1 MKKIFSILCFI
12 LMTGALVQAQTVNVT
27 FQADMRLEIAKG
39 YFNPATDTLTCP
51 GDFDNWLNEPPAN
64 NTKIMT
70 DDNNDSVYT
79 ITLAMAP
86 NATYGYKFNIGMGWD
101 GKDEFQ
107 GMDNRSLELGSSD
120 TTLNPTFFNNYTPYS
135 GGAVNVTFN
144 VDMHGPAKSTFNPS
158 SDHVF
163 IAGNFTNWQNS
174 AIEMSDPEGDSIYT
188 VTVDTLMSGDL
199 AIYKFVFSA
208 SDAPSGTWES
218 PSQGDDIFG
227 NDNNRIAGIVDGDNE
242 ITRFW
247 NNADPNVTTGNG
259 NIFFDVDMSVANE
272 LGVFDPDKDSVQIRG
287 SFNGWNDSEPTRS
300 LMNQN
305 PADPNDW
312 YLNVPFTNEVLNS
325 EQHYKFFIKS
335 DTSGGRTPYA
345 NTGWEVSL
353 DPTDASNR
361 DRPVTFEGNDT
372 QEQPLQYFEGVQ
384 PDWVIPSGTTVEC
397 KFSVDMTYA
406 TLADT
411 QGTSPVFHPG
421 VDTLY
426 WLPQH
431 PFYYAVNGLPW
442 PAQGWVPARLIEMT
456 DPDGDMVYTGT
467 LTINGPNFN
476 GFLYNYGYTST
487 SGLIQEAGSQLEM
500 RIRYIGQ
507 TGARAFVS
515 SWDMPM
521 DIWSNS
527 PKPEEDGPQMVN
539 AVKELPGTPKVYS
552 LAQNYPNPFNPS
564 TMIRFSIAKQGL
576 VTLKVYNLLGQEVA
590 TLLNSELKDGSY
602 EVDFNGVKFSS
613 GVYFYTIKSGSYV
626 ATKKMILLK

>member
-12 LMTGALVQAQTVNVT
+12 LLTGAFVQAQTVNVT
-27 FQADMRLEIAKG
+27 FQADMNIEINKG
-39 YFNPATDTLTCP
+39 YFNPTTDTLTCP

-64 NTKIMT
+64 TTKIMT
-70 DDNNDSVYT
+70 DDNSDGIYT
-79 ITLAMAP
+79 FTIAMSP

-107 GMDNRSLELGSSD
+107 GMDNRSLELGASD

-135 GGAVNVTFN
+135 GVTASVTFN
-144 VDMHGPAKSTFNPS
+144 VDMHGPAKSTFDPS
-158 SDHVF
+158 ADHVF
-163 IAGNFTNWQNS
+163 IAGNFTDWQNS
-174 AIEMSDPEGDSIYT
+174 AIEMTDPEGDSVYS
-188 VTVDTLMSGDL
+188 VTVDTLTSGDL
-199 AIYKFVFSA
+199 VIYKFVHSPT
-208 SDAPSGTWES
+208 DAPSGTWES
-218 PSQGDDIFG
+218 PSEGDDIFG
-227 NDNNRIAGIVDGDNE
+227 NDNNRIAGIVDTGNV

-272 LGVFDPDKDSVQIRG
+272 LGVFDPDIDSVQIRG
-287 SFNGWNDSEPTRS
+287 SFNGWNDSQPEKS

-325 EQHYKFFIKS
+325 EHHYKFFVKS

-353 DPTDASNR
+353 DPTDAGNR
-361 DRPVTFEGNDT
+361 DRPVTFEGSDT
-372 QEQPLQYFEGVQ
+372 QEQPLQYFEGVK
-384 PDWVIPSGTTVEC
+384 PDWVIPAGTTVEC
-397 KFSVDMTYA
+397 NFSVDMTYA

-411 QGTSPVFHPG
+411 QGTSPVFQPG
-421 VDTLY
+421 VDTVY

-442 PAQGWVPARLIEMT
+442 PAQGWVPARVLEMT
-456 DPDGDMVYTGT
+456 DPDQDMIYTGT

-476 GFLYNYGYTST
+476 GFLYTYGYTRA
-487 SGLIQEAGSQLEM
+487 GELIQESGSQLDM
-500 RIRYIGQ
+500 RVRYIAQSGP
-507 TGARAFVS
+507 RAFGS
-515 SWDMPM
+515 TYDMPL

-527 PKPEEDGPQMVN
+527 AKPEEDGPATSVR
-539 AVKELPGTPKVYS
+539 ELPNAPLVYS
-552 LAQNYPNPFNPS
+552 LGQNYPNPFNP
-564 TMIRFSIAKQGL
+564 TTKIRFSVADPGL

-590 TLLNSELKDGSY
+590 TLLNNEIKSGSY
-602 EVDFNGVKFSS
+602 EVDFDATNYSS
-613 GVYFYTIKSGSYV
+613 GVYFYTITANSYT

>member
-1 MKKIFSILCFI
+1 MKKIFSLLCFI
-12 LMTGALVQAQTVNVT
+12 LFMGALAQAQTVNVT

-39 YFNPATDTLTCP
+39 YFNPATDTLTLP
-51 GDFDNWLNEPPAN
+51 GDFDNWLSEPPAN
-64 NTKIMT
+64 TTKIMT

-107 GMDNRSLELGSSD
+107 GMDNRSLVLGASD

-135 GGAVNVTFN
+135 GVTANVTFN
-144 VDMHGPAKSTFNPS
+144 VDMHGPAKSTFDPS

-163 IAGNFTNWQNS
+163 IAGNFTDWQNS
-174 AIEMSDPEGDSIYT
+174 AVEMSDPEGDSIYS
-188 VTVDTLMSGDL
+188 VTVNTFNSGDL

-208 SDAPSGTWES
+208 SDVPSGTWES
-218 PSQGDDIFG
+218 PTEGDDIFG
-227 NDNNRIAGIVDGDNE
+227 VDNNRIAGIVDTGNV

-259 NIFFDVDMSVANE
+259 NIFFEVDMSVATE
-272 LGVFDPDKDSVQIRG
+272 LGVFNPDVDSVQIRG
-287 SFNGWNDSEPTRS
+287 SFNGWSASDPAKS

-325 EQHYKFFIKS
+325 AHHYKYFIKNGAS
-335 DTSGGRTPYA
+335 SPPYA

-353 DPTDASNR
+353 DPTDAGNR
-361 DRPVTFEGNDT
+361 DRPVTFEGSDT
-372 QEQPLQYFEGVQ
+372 QEQPLEYFEGIK
-384 PDWVIPSGTTVEC
+384 PDWVIPAGTTVEC
-397 KFSVDMTYA
+397 NFSVDMTYA

-411 QGTSPVFHPG
+411 QGTNPVFNPG
-421 VDTLY
+421 TDTVYLV
-426 WLPQH
+426 PQQ

-442 PAQGWVPARLIEMT
+442 GDTFEPAKVLELT
-456 DPDGDMVYTGT
+456 DPDQDMIYTGT

-476 GFLYNYGYTST
+476 GFLYVYAYTST
-487 SGLIQEAGSQLEM
+487 SGLISESGSQLDM

-507 TGARAFVS
+507 SGPRAFVS
-515 SWDMPM
+515 PYDMPL
-521 DIWSNS
+521 DVWSNS
-527 PKPEEDGPQMVN
+527 PKPEEDGPVTSIR
-539 AVKELPGTPKVYS
+539 ELPNAPMVYS
-552 LAQNYPNPFNPS
+552 LGQNYPNPFNPS
-564 TMIRFSIAKQGL
+564 TKIRFSVADPGL

-590 TLLNSELKDGSY
+590 TLLNNEIKSGSY
-602 EVDFNGVKFSS
+602 EVDFDAANYSS
-613 GVYFYTIKSGSYV
+613 GVYFYTITANSYT
-626 ATKKMILLK
+626 ATKKMILIK